1 MTDEKL
7 KLTFGERFLLDVQNA
22 ESKGLLFAVL
32 EEAASRFYARE
43 SLSKQ
48 LQRVSSFDS
57 VAVYQSKLAKVRIEY
72 NARAVKEIHGR
83 LVGLANFGEDN
94 YKYKEKIIR
103 KLNLLINNYPT
114 MDEIIYITMAE
125 YIARGF
131 GNAESFKH
139 GLKERLSET
148 AAVAEKNVATAYGA

>member
-1 MTDEKL
+1 MADEKS
-7 KLTFGERFLLDVQNA
+7 KSTFGERFLLDVQNA

-32 EEAASRFYARE
+32 AEAASRFYARE

-83 LVGLANFGEDN
+83 LVGLNNFGEDN

-114 MDEIIYITMAE
+114 LDEIIYIAMAE

-139 GLKERLSET
+139 GLEERLREDASG
-148 AAVAEKNVATAYGA
+148 KNEPEACSA